1 MCTGLEPLL
10 VSALGMTA
18 GAASTAVA
26 ATAVGALGAGLAAKS
41 LIKQPQAPA
50 PAAQPEPAK
59 ERATAEAQAAQNA
72 NAKISMT
79 RRAMRAN
86 SLLTGAGETGTLGKP
101 AASPAAGRTT
111 LGV

>member
-10 VSALGMTA
+10 LGMGASA
-18 GAASTAVA
+18 GVASVG
-26 ATAVGALGAGLAAKS
+26 ATAIGALGAGLAAKS
-41 LIKQPQAPA
+41 LMKQPQAPA
-50 PAAQPEPAK
+50 AAAQPEPAK
-59 ERATAEAQAAQNA
+59 ERATAEAQAAQTA

-86 SLLTGAGETGTLGKP
+86 SLLTGAGETGTLGK
-101 AASPAAGRTT
+101 AAAAPAAGRTT